1 MRTRNRTSVVR
12 YLSVSVGGILG
23 LLLLVGGVRIWQ
35 LESRQVAPHD
45 TRPIPVASDAVSH
58 LSKAV
63 QYKTITKRDPAQL
76 DSAAYDSLYAYLER
90 AFPQVHRT
98 LDTAH
103 VHDLSRHYTWRGTDT
118 TKARVVLMAHVDV
131 VPIEPGTRSEWT
143 HPPFSGAI
151 ADGHVWGRGAL
162 DDKAGAVAIL
172 EALSTMIRNGKRPSR
187 TVHVA
192 FGHDEEV
199 GGPRGARAIA
209 ERITGDGTS
218 PAIVL
223 DEGGAITKG
232 ALPGLTRPLAV
243 VGIAEKGYLSVELTA
258 TAPGGHSSVPPD
270 STSIERLNA
279 ALSRLLDNPLP
290 ARLDGVMGHTLRYV
304 APEMPLHMRFALA
317 NQWATAPAIEWA
329 LSREPATEAAIKTVQ
344 VPTRLNAGVKDNV
357 IPSSAR
363 ATLNYR
369 ILPSHSVDEV
379 LNHIRTTIGG
389 LGITIEKGQ
398 VSPPTSVSSV
408 DDAAFR
414 MVQRTIREVTSDAV
428 VVAPYL
434 VPGATDSRY
443 YAETT
448 DRVYRFRPYTLTP
461 EKRGL
466 IHGTNERMAIDDYR
480 TMVRFYVQALR
491 NADALTEAP
500 PGA

>member
-1 MRTRNRTSVVR
+1 MRRRNRTPVLR
-12 YLSVSVGGILG
+12 YSLWSVGGLLG
-23 LLLLVGGVRIWQ
+23 VLLVVGGIRAWL
-35 LESRQVAPHD
+35 LESRQPAPAETQAVPVAP
-45 TRPIPVASDAVSH
+45 DAAAR
-58 LSKAV
+58 LSQALR
-63 QYKTITKRDPAQL
+63 YKTVTKRDPAAL

-90 AFPQVHRT
+90 AFPRVHRT

-103 VHDLSRHYTWRGTDT
+103 VSDLSRHYTWPGTDT
-118 TKARVVLMAHVDV
+118 TKAPVVLMAHVDV
-131 VPIEPGTRSEWT
+131 VPIEPGTRAQWT
-143 HPPFSGAI
+143 HSPFSGTR

-172 EALSTMIRNGKRPSR
+172 EALSTMIETGERPSR
-187 TVHVA
+187 TVHIA

-199 GGPRGARAIA
+199 GGPNGARVLA
-209 ERITGDGTS
+209 ERITGDGTA

-223 DEGGAITKG
+223 DEGGAVTKG
-232 ALPGLTRPLAV
+232 ALPGLDRPLAV
-243 VGIAEKGYLSVELTA
+243 VGIAEKGYLSVTLEA

-290 ARLDGVMGHTLRYV
+290 ARLDGVMGQTLSFV
-304 APEMPLHMRFALA
+304 APEMPFYMQLALA
-317 NQWATAPAIEWA
+317 NQWGTAPALEWA

-344 VPTRLNAGVKDNV
+344 VPTRLQAGVKDNV

-363 ATLNYR
+363 ATINYR
-369 ILPSHSVDEV
+369 ILPSHSVDQV
-379 LNHIRTTIGG
+379 LRHIRTTTDG
-389 LGITIEKGQ
+389 LGITIEEGQ
-398 VSPPTSVSSV
+398 VSPPTSVSAV
-408 DDAAFR
+408 YDPAFR
-414 MVQRTIREVTSDAV
+414 MVQRTIREVTSDSV

-443 YAETT
+443 YADAT

-466 IHGTNERMAIDDYR
+466 IHGTNERIQVDDYR

-491 NADALTEAP
+491 NADAL
-500 PGA
+500 PGG